1 MPADRPQKYFDLSR
15 LQPLLE
21 QGHLLLT
28 PNQRFARRIKSEWDR
43 LQIEAGKSVWQPV
56 AVRALDHWL
65 QECWQLAV
73 NAAAIPARRP
83 LSSIQEKELWS
94 AIIAQDRQ
102 ANGDYSLLQTSSAA
116 DLAMQARSHLLRA
129 GVDMQQIA
137 VTSEF
142 SLDEDCSTFQR
153 WLTRFESIIATRDLA
168 VAEDRWLQ
176 LLETPQSSERP
187 NVVLVDFDDLPNLHR
202 QCVERLAATVQELA
216 SADSDADVVV
226 HSYADRQ
233 QELAAVAQWT
243 TQEYQRDPDCRLGI
257 LLADMNGDRA
267 PLEYLLR
274 REFNCLGDNYNALPV
289 NFSTGITLERA
300 PVVRDALRML
310 GACGETMAMK
320 DLLALINTRFAGSN
334 EFNSD
339 RVIKLLQQ
347 IFDDGVEQ
355 LELGRVRFFSRS
367 VKVAGEQGLALGDKL
382 AACSEQRLL
391 RVKQPPSDWV
401 KNFGEVLDIW
411 GWPGKGPLDS
421 LEYQQVEAW
430 YKVLE
435 DYAGLDAIADKVDLG
450 EALKLLRR
458 CCQNRISQPQTADTG
473 IQVLGPLEAAGLQF
487 DSVWFCG
494 LQGGRWPAPSR
505 PNPFIPM
512 VLQRKHS
519 MPHSSSEREWAYAET
534 LMGQY
539 RAGCKHLTA
548 TYSRQLDGVPELP
561 SPLLEDWPIEDIEA
575 TSSLPESWLEQ
586 ASQARLETVNDTR
599 APSISAQDREKIKGG
614 SGILQQQAN
623 CPFRAFASK
632 RLFIEPLGE
641 YHAGLTAADRGSILH
656 DALYALW
663 GEIQDSTQLSALDAP
678 DLEQRVAQAVS
689 VAIEAVPDSIRQL
702 VGMHCLDLE
711 HQRLQKLLI
720 EWIEIERARDAFK
733 VVSREEPIEFQLD
746 ELSLNLRVDRV
757 DELEDGSRIVIDY
770 KSGRSSLAD
779 WLGARPSQPQLPLYG
794 LAEGV
799 NALAFAQV
807 RTRDCRML
815 GLGSV
820 DGLNGVQS
828 DIHKAVKRYSSSED
842 WDSLVAEWRQ
852 NLTRLAAE
860 FLAGEAQVDPLPAAC
875 NYCGLQ
881 PLCRVDV
888 RSQEIL

>member
-1 MPADRPQKYFDLSR
+1 MPAERPQKYFDLSR

-21 QGHLLLT
+21 KGYLLLT
-28 PNQRFARRIKSEWDR
+28 PNQRLARRIKSEWDR
-43 LQIEAGKSVWQPV
+43 LQIEAGQMVWQPV

-65 QECWQLAV
+65 QESWELAV
-73 NAAAIPARRP
+73 TAGAVVAQRP
-83 LSSIQEKELWS
+83 LSSLQEKELWS
-94 AIIAQDRQ
+94 AVIAKDRQ

-116 DLAMQARSHLLRA
+116 DLAMQARSNVLRA
-129 GVDMQQIA
+129 GIDMQQIA
-137 VTSEF
+137 VKSEF

-153 WLTRFESIIATRDLA
+153 WLTSFESIIAANGQAT
-168 VAEDRWLQ
+168 AEDRWMQ
-176 LLETPQSSERP
+176 LVETPEHSERP
-187 NVVLVDFDDLPNLHR
+187 HIVLVDFDDLPQLQRH
-202 QCVERLAATVQELA
+202 CVEHLAATVQELA
-216 SADSDADVVV
+216 SADDDADVVA

-233 QELAAVAQWT
+233 QELAAVARWAAH
-243 TQEYQRDPDCRLGI
+243 EYQRNPGARLGI

-289 NFSTGITLERA
+289 NFSTGITLDRA

-310 GACGETMAMK
+310 GVCDETIAMK
-320 DLLALINTRFAGSN
+320 DLLALINTRFADSH
-334 EFNSD
+334 EFDSD
-339 RVIKLLQQ
+339 SVIKLLQRL
-347 IFDDGVEQ
+347 FDDGVEQ
-355 LELGRVRFFSRS
+355 LDLGRVRFLSRS
-367 VKVAGEQGLALGDKL
+367 VKVGEEQGLTLGDKL

-391 RVKQPPSDWV
+391 RIKQRPSDWV
-401 KNFGEVLDIW
+401 TSFGEVLDVW

-421 LEYQQVEAW
+421 LEYQQLEAW
-430 YKVLE
+430 YKMLE
-435 DYAGLDAIADKVDLG
+435 EYSGLDAIAEKVELG
-450 EALKLLRR
+450 EALKLIRR
-458 CCQNRISQPQTADTG
+458 CCQHRISQPQTADTG

-487 DSVWFCG
+487 DRIWFCG
-494 LQGGRWPAPSR
+494 LQGGRWPAASR

-519 MPHSSSEREWAYAET
+519 MPHSSSEREWAYAAT
-534 LMGQY
+534 LMRQY
-539 RAGCKHLTA
+539 RAGCTHLTA
-548 TYSRQLDGVPELP
+548 TYARQLDGVPELP
-561 SPLLEDWPIEDIEA
+561 SPLLEGWPIEQIEA
-575 TSSLPESWLEQ
+575 TPALPGSWLEQ
-586 ASQARLETVNDTR
+586 AATARLETIDDTR
-599 APSISAQDREKIKGG
+599 APAVSAQEKDKIRGG

-663 GEIQDSTQLSALDAP
+663 GDVQDSSRLSALDSQA
-678 DLEQRVAQAVS
+678 LEQGIAQAVS
-689 VAIEAVPDSIRQL
+689 AAIDAVPDSLRLL

-711 HQRLQKLLI
+711 HRRLQKLLF
-720 EWIEIERARDAFK
+720 EWIEVERARDAFK
-733 VVSREEPIEFQLD
+733 VVSREEPIEFQLG

-807 RTRDCRML
+807 RTRDCRLL

-820 DGLNGVQS
+820 EGLSGVQN
-828 DIHKAVKRYSSSED
+828 DISKAVKRYSSSED
-842 WDSLVAEWRQ
+842 WGSLVAEWQQ

-881 PLCRVDV
+881 PLCRIDV
-888 RSQEIL
+888 RSEEVL